1 MSSSQ
6 GNPSSRSSHASD
18 PMICIVIPAKNE
30 EATIAQVIHDIR
42 KSLAGTR
49 FDHPSIVV
57 VNDSV
62 DQTSD
67 IAAAEGATVLEGGH
81 VGLGHAMFRGLRWA
95 GESTCT
101 YVVSLD
107 GDGQASPSEIPRFL
121 DELEHDKADLVLG
134 SRFLNRGSVK
144 YNYPWLNRCGV
155 RLLTWLLWFR
165 SGQRFTDSHGGIRAM
180 RRQVV
185 AELSLTGTH
194 TYVQETILDALQ
206 KGFRVVEIPSDWM
219 PRTHGSSRVVSSIPR
234 YAAHTLPVLL
244 VKSGKHVTTIAIMGS
259 LFVISG
265 VVFFFIVLIQEQFS
279 IPELF
284 ARIPALLLIA
294 LLVSVGTQMFFF
306 GLMLE
311 LLRQIDQKVGHIRWP
326 SKRESE

>member
-1 MSSSQ
+1 MV
-6 GNPSSRSSHASD
+6 
-18 PMICIVIPAKNE
+18 CIVIPAKNE

-42 KSLAGTR
+42 KSLASTR

-62 DQTSD
+62 DRTSD
-67 IAAAEGATVLEGGH
+67 IAATEGAIVIEGGH

-95 GESTCT
+95 GGTTCT

-121 DELEHDKADLVLG
+121 DELEHDRADLVLG
-134 SRFLNRGSVK
+134 SRFLTKESVK
-144 YNYPWLNRCGV
+144 YRYPRLNRFGV
-155 RLLTWLLWFR
+155 RLLTWLLWFL

-185 AELSLTGTH
+185 TELSLTGTH

-206 KGFRVVEIPSDWM
+206 KGFRVVEIPSEWM
-219 PRTHGSSRVVSSIPR
+219 PRNYGSSRVVSSIPR

-244 VKSGKHVTTIAIMGS
+244 VKSGKHVITLALMGS
-259 LFVISG
+259 LFVTSG
-265 VVFFFIVLIQEQFS
+265 IVFFFIVLIQEQFRFF
-279 IPELF
+279 ELF

-294 LLVSVGTQMFFF
+294 LLISVGTQMFFF
-306 GLMLE
+306 GLVLE
-311 LLRQIDQKVGHIRWP
+311 LLRQIGHKVDHIRWP
-326 SKRESE
+326 SKKDPE